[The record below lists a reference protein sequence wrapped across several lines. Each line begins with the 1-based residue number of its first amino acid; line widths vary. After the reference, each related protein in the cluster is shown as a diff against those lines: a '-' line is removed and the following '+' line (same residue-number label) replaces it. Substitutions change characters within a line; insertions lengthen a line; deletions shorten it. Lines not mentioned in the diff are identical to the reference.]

1 MCQYLFI
8 STGLSNTQSGD
19 NMLINQFA
27 KRSLLCLSG
36 GVDSMVLFDL
46 MGRELIKSNIDE
58 LHIIH
63 VNHGSTKDCDKY
75 ETFVR
80 SAVFNFQ
87 EKYNVKNVF
96 LTIKRLNL
104 LKNKEAL
111 TELHCRE
118 KRYNE
123 IFKYCVENNINDIYT
138 AHHKDDFLENNFISV
153 FKNRIYSILMQE
165 DSVKVIQRNS
175 KNKNKNWQWR
185 NNEDVKVFLHKPFL
199 KKYSKEDLLMYS
211 KENNISFIQDETN
224 YIADNVR
231 NVLRNG
237 LFNHL
242 KNIVGYEN
250 YINSMNSFFDFV
262 STLISYQSK
271 IINKKILP
279 LLNLKE
285 LKKDD
290 LTLCE
295 AELDLD
301 LIENYLLKDN
311 SIEDCLFL
319 VEIVNLFFFQNK
331 NKYLKGKQK
340 KCLNDFFKKSLD
352 SKRVV
357 LYNTKTE
364 YLSVNL
370 KNSNKLTITLSK

>member
-46 MGRELIKSNIDE
+46 MGKELIKSNIDE

-75 ETFVR
+75 ENFVR
-80 SAVFNFQ
+80 SAVFDFQ
-87 EKYNVKNVF
+87 KKYNVKNVF

-165 DSVKVIQRNS
+165 NVVKVIEKNS
-175 KNKNKNWQWR
+175 KNKDWEWKNV
-185 NNEDVKVFLHKPFL
+185 DKLKVFLHKPFL
-199 KKYSKEDLLMYS
+199 KKYSKEELLKYS
-211 KENNISFIQDETN
+211 KENNLVFIQDETN
-224 YIADNVR
+224 YIADNLR

-242 KNIVGYEN
+242 KDIVGYEN

-279 LLNLKE
+279 LLKLKE
-285 LKKDD
+285 FKKDE

-295 AELDLD
+295 AELELK

-311 SIEDCLFL
+311 SIEDRLFL
-319 VEIVNLFFFQNK
+319 VEIVNLFFFQIK

-340 KCLNDFFKKSLD
+340 KCLNDFFKKSID
-352 SKRVV
+352 NKKVV

-370 KNSNKLTITLSK
+370 KNSNKLIITLSK

>member
-46 MGRELIKSNIDE
+46 MGKELIKSNIDE

-75 ETFVR
+75 ENFVR
-80 SAVFNFQ
+80 SAVFDFQ
-87 EKYNVKNVF
+87 KKYNVKNVF

-165 DSVKVIQRNS
+165 NVVKVIEKNS
-175 KNKNKNWQWR
+175 KNKDWGWKNV
-185 NNEDVKVFLHKPFL
+185 DKLKVFLHKPFL
-199 KKYSKEDLLMYS
+199 KKYGKEDLLIYS
-211 KENNISFIQDETN
+211 KENNITFIQDETN

-242 KNIVGYEN
+242 KDIVGYEN

-279 LLNLKE
+279 LLKLKE
-285 LKKDD
+285 FKKDE

-295 AELDLD
+295 AELELD

-311 SIEDCLFL
+311 SIEDRLFL
-319 VEIVNLFFFQNK
+319 VEIVNLFFFQIK

-340 KCLNDFFKKSLD
+340 KCLNNFFIKSLD
-352 SKRVV
+352 NKKVV

-364 YLSVNL
+364 YLSVDF
-370 KNSNKLTITLSK
+370 KKTNKLTITLSK

>member
-46 MGRELIKSNIDE
+46 MGKELIKSNINE

-75 ETFVR
+75 EDFVR
-80 SAVFNFQ
+80 SAVFDFQ
-87 EKYNVKNVF
+87 KKYNVKNVF

-165 DSVKVIQRNS
+165 KVVKVIEKNS
-175 KNKNKNWQWR
+175 KNKDWEWGNFNKLNI
-185 NNEDVKVFLHKPFL
+185 FLHKPFL
-199 KKYSKEDLLMYS
+199 KKYSKEELLIYS
-211 KENNISFIQDETN
+211 KENNIHFIQDETN

-242 KNIVGYEN
+242 KDIVGYEN

-279 LLNLKE
+279 LLKLKE
-285 LKKDD
+285 FKKDE

-295 AELDLD
+295 AELELK

-311 SIEDCLFL
+311 SIEDRLFL
-319 VEIVNLFFFQNK
+319 VEIVNLFFFQIK

-340 KCLNDFFKKSLD
+340 KCLNDFFKKSID
-352 SKRVV
+352 NKKVV

-370 KNSNKLTITLSK
+370 KNSNKLIITLSK

>member
-1 MCQYLFI
+1 
-8 STGLSNTQSGD
+8 
-19 NMLINQFA
+19 MLINQFA

-36 GVDSMVLFDL
+36 GIDSMVLFDL
-46 MGRELIKSNIDE
+46 MSKELIKSNINE

-75 ETFVR
+75 ENFVR
-80 SAVFNFQ
+80 SAVFDFQ
-87 EKYNVKNVF
+87 KKYNVKNLF

-104 LKNKEAL
+104 LRNKEAL

-165 DSVKVIQRNS
+165 NVVKVIEKNS
-175 KNKNKNWQWR
+175 KNKDWGWKNV
-185 NNEDVKVFLHKPFL
+185 DKLKVFLHKPFL
-199 KKYSKEDLLMYS
+199 KKYGKEDLLIYS
-211 KENNISFIQDETN
+211 KENNITFIQDETN

-242 KNIVGYEN
+242 KDIVGYEN

-279 LLNLKE
+279 LFNLKE
-285 LKKDD
+285 FKKGE

-295 AELDLD
+295 AELELE

-311 SIEDCLFL
+311 SIEDRLFL
-319 VEIVNLFFFQNK
+319 VEIVNLFFFQIK

-340 KCLNDFFKKSLD
+340 KCLNDFFKEIID
-352 SKRVV
+352 NKRVV

-370 KNSNKLTITLSK
+370 KKSNKLTITLSK

>member
-46 MGRELIKSNIDE
+46 MGKELIKSNIDE

-75 ETFVR
+75 ENFVR
-80 SAVFNFQ
+80 SAVFDFQ
-87 EKYNVKNVF
+87 KKYNVKNVF

-165 DSVKVIQRNS
+165 NVVKVIEKNS
-175 KNKNKNWQWR
+175 KNKDWEWKNV
-185 NNEDVKVFLHKPFL
+185 DKLKVFLHKPFL
-199 KKYSKEDLLMYS
+199 KEYSKEELLKYS
-211 KENNISFIQDETN
+211 KENNLVFIQDETN
-224 YIADNVR
+224 YIADNLR

-242 KNIVGYEN
+242 KDIVGYEN

-279 LLNLKE
+279 LLKLKE
-285 LKKDD
+285 FKKDE

-295 AELDLD
+295 AELELK

-311 SIEDCLFL
+311 SIEDRLFL
-319 VEIVNLFFFQNK
+319 VEILNLFLFQIK

-340 KCLNDFFKKSLD
+340 KCLNDFFIKFLDNKK
-352 SKRVV
+352 VV
-357 LYNTKTE
+357 IYNTKTE
-364 YLSVNL
+364 YLSVDF
-370 KNSNKLTITLSK
+370 KKTNKLTITLSK

>member
-1 MCQYLFI
+1 
-8 STGLSNTQSGD
+8 
-19 NMLINQFA
+19 MLINQFA

-46 MGRELIKSNIDE
+46 MGKELIKSNINE

-75 ETFVR
+75 EDFVR
-80 SAVFNFQ
+80 SAVFKFQ
-87 EKYNVKNVF
+87 KKYNVKNLF

-165 DSVKVIQRNS
+165 NVVKVIEKNS
-175 KNKNKNWQWR
+175 KNKDWGWKNV
-185 NNEDVKVFLHKPFL
+185 DKLKVFLHKPFL
-199 KKYSKEDLLMYS
+199 KKYGKEDLLIYS
-211 KENNISFIQDETN
+211 KENNLAFIQDETN

-242 KNIVGYEN
+242 KDIVGYEN

-262 STLISYQSK
+262 STLIGYQSK

-279 LLNLKE
+279 LLKLKE
-285 LKKDD
+285 FKKGE

-295 AELDLD
+295 AELELD

-319 VEIVNLFFFQNK
+319 VEIVNLFFFQIK

-340 KCLNDFFKKSLD
+340 KCLNDFFIKSLD
-352 SKRVV
+352 NKKVV

-364 YLSVNL
+364 YLSVDF
-370 KNSNKLTITLSK
+370 KKTNKLTITLSK

>member
-46 MGRELIKSNIDE
+46 MGKELIKSNINE

-75 ETFVR
+75 EDFVR
-80 SAVFNFQ
+80 SSVFDFQ
-87 EKYNVKNVF
+87 KKYNVKNVF

-165 DSVKVIQRNS
+165 KVVKVIEKNS
-175 KNKNKNWQWR
+175 KNKDWGWGNFNKLN
-185 NNEDVKVFLHKPFL
+185 VFLHKPFL
-199 KKYSKEDLLMYS
+199 KKYSKEELLIYS
-211 KENNISFIQDETN
+211 KENNIHFIQDETN

-242 KNIVGYEN
+242 KDIVGYEN

-279 LLNLKE
+279 LLKLKE
-285 LKKDD
+285 FKKDE

-295 AELDLD
+295 AELELK

-311 SIEDCLFL
+311 SIEDRLFL
-319 VEIVNLFFFQNK
+319 VEIVNLFFFQIK

-340 KCLNDFFKKSLD
+340 KCLNDFFKKSID
-352 SKRVV
+352 NKKVV

-370 KNSNKLTITLSK
+370 KNSNKLIITLSK

>member
-1 MCQYLFI
+1 MVLLEQILNVR
-8 STGLSNTQSGD
+8 LGD
-19 NMLINQFA
+19 SMLIKQFA

-36 GVDSMVLFDL
+36 GVDSMILFDL
-46 MGRELIKSNIDE
+46 MGKELIKSNIEE

-75 ETFVR
+75 ENFVR

-96 LTIKRLNL
+96 LTIKRL
-104 LKNKEAL
+104 EAL

-165 DSVKVIQRNS
+165 NSVKVIQRNS
-175 KNKNKNWQWR
+175 KNKDWQWR
-185 NNEDVKVFLHKPFL
+185 NNEEVKVFLHKPFL

-211 KENNISFIQDETN
+211 KENNIFFIQDETN
-224 YIADNVR
+224 YITDNVR

-250 YINSMNSFFDFV
+250 YINSMSSFFDFV

-285 LKKDD
+285 LKKDE
-290 LTLCE
+290 LTLYE

-311 SIEDCLFL
+311 SIEERLFL
-319 VEIVNLFFFQNK
+319 VEIVNLFFFQIK

-340 KCLNDFFKKSLD
+340 KCLNDFFKITLD